1 VTGTLRVVRS
11 VEDAG
16 DVTDGDVVYLPDA
29 RNRGDAVPLFHTV
42 IRRGAGGLLCERVGR
57 GDHGAIL
64 ANELGVP
71 CVSGIDRRI
80 ASRAG
85 EVVTVAGDSV
95 FEGVREFDPEPA
107 PELERRAGETDA
119 RLMINLGFPEVIE
132 REPAL
137 VGGVDGVGFMRLEF
151 LMLEVLDGRHPLD
164 YLAEHGQAAL
174 AGELADRIRP
184 VVRAFGDRPVRV
196 RTDDFSVPQLAS
208 LASETRREADEENP
222 MLGWRG
228 VARSIEEPA
237 LLEAEFR
244 ALRSLLEE
252 GYGNVGVFPPMT
264 RFPEEY
270 ERWKS
275 IAERVGVGDASL
287 GLMVETPAAALTVEE
302 FVDDVEFVIFGSND
316 LTQFTLAIDR
326 GNPRLETKFDE
337 SRTAVRRLLRRVI
350 DVCTEHGVES
360 SIGGEAASDPELA
373 SRLLEF
379 GISGF
384 SVNPDARTVDRM
396 SRLLS
401 DHDERGR

>member
-1 VTGTLRVVRS
+1 VVRS
-11 VEDAG
+11 TADAR
-16 DVTDGDVVYLPDA
+16 DVTDGDVVYFPEAPD
-29 RNRGDAVPLFHTV
+29 RGDAVPLFHAV
-42 IRRGAGGLLCERVGR
+42 IRRGAAGLLCERVGR

-80 ASRAG
+80 TSRAG

-95 FEGVREFDPEPA
+95 FSGAREVDPDPGPA
-107 PELERRAGETDA
+107 LERRAGATDE

-132 REPAL
+132 RKPEL
-137 VGGVDGVGFMRLEF
+137 VGAADGVGFMRLEF
-151 LMLEVLDGRHPLD
+151 LMLEVLDGQHPLD
-164 YLAEHGQAAL
+164 YLQEHGRAAL
-174 AGELADRIRP
+174 AGELADRLRP

-208 LASETRREADEENP
+208 LTAESPRETDEANP

-228 VARSIEEPA
+228 IARSIEEPA
-237 LLEAEFR
+237 LLEAEFS

-252 GYGNVGVFPPMT
+252 GYENVGVFPPMT

-270 ERWKS
+270 DRWKS

-287 GLMVETPAAALTVEE
+287 GLMVETPAAALTIEE

-326 GNPRLETKFDE
+326 GNPKLEPKFDE
-337 SRTAVRRLLRRVI
+337 SRTAVLRLMRRVI
-350 DVCTEHGVES
+350 DVCTDHGIES

-384 SVNPDARTVDRM
+384 SVNPDARTLDRM
-396 SRLLS
+396 HRLLS
-401 DHDERGR
+401 DDGGRPQ